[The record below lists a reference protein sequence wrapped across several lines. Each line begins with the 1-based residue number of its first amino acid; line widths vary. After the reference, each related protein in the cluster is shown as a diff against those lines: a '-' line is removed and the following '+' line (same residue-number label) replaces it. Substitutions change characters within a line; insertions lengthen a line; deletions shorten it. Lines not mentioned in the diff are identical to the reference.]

1 MARVRTRTST
11 WLPNALHRAGYL
23 EQLLDAD
30 RVQPRLKGVV
40 KEAVNKTQTHWTA
53 RYAVHVWDRLE
64 LSRSQ
69 IMDTLRHLLSHV
81 YDAATDFYVPIKEW
95 VNPKDDDDFV
105 LTATLAGRYA
115 REKEF
120 DRLASKMN
128 IVANLDL
135 AISSYNTV
143 SSK

>member
-23 EQLLDAD
+23 ERLLDAD

-53 RYAVHVWDRLE
+53 RHAVHVWDQ

-69 IMDTLRHLLSHV
+69 MDTLRHLLSHV
-81 YDAATDFYVPIKEW
+81 YDAATDSYVPIKAW
-95 VNPKDDDDFV
+95 VNPKDTLRRLCAHGDSRWR
-105 LTATLAGRYA
+105 ATRA
-115 REKEF
+115 RRSSTGL
-120 DRLASKMN
+120 RLR
-128 IVANLDL
+128 
-135 AISSYNTV
+135 
-143 SSK
+143 